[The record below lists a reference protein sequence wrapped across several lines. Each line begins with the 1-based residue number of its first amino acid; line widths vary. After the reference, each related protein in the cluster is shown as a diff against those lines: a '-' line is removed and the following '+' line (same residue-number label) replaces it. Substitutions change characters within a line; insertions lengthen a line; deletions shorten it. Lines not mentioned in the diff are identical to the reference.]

1 MEPEISP
8 SEDDAPMSTS
18 EALSVD
24 PNETRQPLIIGVTL
38 TALLL
43 STIATLLRVYVRA
56 LRLRSWGWDDSALL
70 ASYTLVLTV
79 GILMLVNTEF
89 GDGLHQATL
98 PREKFFKSQE
108 VSIAAVAVYQ
118 AAFSLIK
125 ATFLLQYRRVF
136 PLPAFQKLC
145 DVFLL
150 FIIAF
155 GISQVVSI
163 CLACIPLRS
172 LWDLTVPGRCI
183 ALLDW
188 WLIGSSI
195 SLVTDVAIFVMPIPL
210 LRTVPL
216 PLKQK
221 IVLMATF
228 GLGFFTCAI
237 SVVRIT
243 TLKQASTSDDR
254 TYDSVIA
261 GIWSITELSCGIIC
275 VCVPT
280 LRPLIG
286 GQKSRVRP
294 PTWLR
299 PNIDQSTDTELHTQ
313 SGGSISS
320 QKRRSRV
327 ISTPQ
332 EREEQYDPETAGSF
346 SPRPRPRPRIDLS
359 NVPDLLPPPAVSVAH
374 YEGSLFDDSPGKD
387 TMVPLAR
394 IDTEEGVEFLNIDGP
409 EAELPTPLKPPPRRH
424 TDRTPTPDDDGYFSA
439 VVWDASGHPRL
450 AG

>member
-8 SEDDAPMSTS
+8 AEDDAPMSTS

-56 LRLRSWGWDDSALL
+56 LRLRSWGWDDSAFSLTAGWAWTY
-70 ASYTLVLTV
+70 ASDAAD
-79 GILMLVNTEF
+79 TEF

-98 PREKFFKSQE
+98 PREKFFRSQE
-108 VSIAAVAVYQ
+108 ISIAAVAVYQ
-118 AAFSLIK
+118 AAFPLIK
-125 ATFLLQYRRVF
+125 VAFLLQYRRVF

-228 GLGFFTCAI
+228 GLGFL
-237 SVVRIT
+237 SDPPS
-243 TLKQASTSDDR
+243 ST
-254 TYDSVIA
+254 A
-261 GIWSITELSCGIIC
+261 
-275 VCVPT
+275 
-280 LRPLIG
+280 
-286 GQKSRVRP
+286 
-294 PTWLR
+294 
-299 PNIDQSTDTELHTQ
+299 
-313 SGGSISS
+313 
-320 QKRRSRV
+320 
-327 ISTPQ
+327 
-332 EREEQYDPETAGSF
+332 
-346 SPRPRPRPRIDLS
+346 
-359 NVPDLLPPPAVSVAH
+359 
-374 YEGSLFDDSPGKD
+374 
-387 TMVPLAR
+387 
-394 IDTEEGVEFLNIDGP
+394 
-409 EAELPTPLKPPPRRH
+409 
-424 TDRTPTPDDDGYFSA
+424 
-439 VVWDASGHPRL
+439 
-450 AG
+450 